1 MRADRLISLLM
12 LLQSN
17 QMMTAKELAS
27 ILEVSDRTIYRDI
40 EALSF
45 AGIPIYAE
53 AGPGGGYGLV
63 DSYRTNLTGLSDL
76 ERQALFMVSIPAPL
90 RQLGFSDE
98 LRKALLKLSA
108 ALPDTS
114 RGESERVRQRIL
126 LDSVWWNQ
134 SVGFLPYLQELYK
147 AIWEDHTVRI
157 TYQSFGY
164 ITFNLI
170 VEPHG
175 LVSKAGVWY
184 LVYMYHGRF
193 RVSIISELTDVTILE
208 DTFTRSSGFKLED
221 FWKEWCKKQEISQ
234 KFYLTKVLANPEILP
249 YIKKEFG
256 DPKYLDVDEKEIKSR
271 PGWIAVELAF
281 RSLPDARARLLPL
294 GGSVEVLDPQ
304 SLRLSLQ
311 DYARQISAV
320 YQEP

>member
-1 MRADRLISLLM
+1 
-12 LLQSN
+12 
-17 QMMTAKELAS
+17 MMTAKELAS

-40 EALSF
+40 EALCF

-98 LRKALLKLSA
+98 LRTALLKLSA

-114 RGESERVRQRIL
+114 RGESERVRQRIF
-126 LDSVWWNQ
+126 LDSTWWNQ
-134 SVGFLPYLQELYK
+134 SAGVLPYLQDLYK
-147 AIWEDHTVRI
+147 AIWEDHLLRI
-157 TYQSFGY
+157 TYQSYGY
-164 ITFNLI
+164 ITFEQI
-170 VEPHG
+170 VEPYG
-175 LVSKAGVWY
+175 LVSKAGTWY
-184 LVYMYHGRF
+184 LVYKYHGRI
-193 RVSIISELTDVTILE
+193 RVFIVSELNEVIIMR
-208 DTFTRSSGFKLED
+208 DTFTRSTNFNLED
-221 FWKEWCKKQEISQ
+221 FWKDWCKQQEISQ
-234 KFYLTKVLANPEILP
+234 KFYLTNVLVNPEILP
-249 YIKKEFG
+249 QIKKEFG
-256 DPKYLDVDEKEIKSR
+256 DPKYIDVAENEIYSR

-294 GGSVEVLDPQ
+294 GGSIEVLDPL

-311 DYARQISAV
+311 DYAKQISAV
-320 YQEP
+320 YQVH